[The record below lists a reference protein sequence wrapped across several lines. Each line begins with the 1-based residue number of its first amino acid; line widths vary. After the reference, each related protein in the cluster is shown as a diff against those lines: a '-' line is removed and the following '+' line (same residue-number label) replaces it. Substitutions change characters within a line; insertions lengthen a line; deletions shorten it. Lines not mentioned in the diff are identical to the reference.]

1 MSKYLDLLEMESK
14 KSITL
19 SYEVDWA
26 SIILVDYIM
35 QAVRY
40 QGMFCISGKFDERAW
55 KAH

>member
-40 QGMFCISGKFDERAW
+40 QGMFCISGKSDERAW